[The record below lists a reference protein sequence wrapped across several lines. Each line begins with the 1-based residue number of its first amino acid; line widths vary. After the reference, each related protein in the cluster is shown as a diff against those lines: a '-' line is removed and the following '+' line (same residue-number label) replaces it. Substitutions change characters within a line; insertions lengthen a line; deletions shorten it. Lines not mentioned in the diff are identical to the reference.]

1 MSWLLKIGVSLAT
14 ISRNIAG
21 SHKVLKPDKNTK
33 DSTECNFCNKYDN
46 LLHFFYFVQRQM
58 NVGILGQINIIDLNN
73 LEECI
78 IFGFPNNNDNTKV
91 LNDCI
96 ILAKY
101 HIYIQKRKF
110 TRNYIFVFLSFV
122 SNQVPR
128 QKLYWNSSYAW
139 VKHQSKQSE

>member
-1 MSWLLKIGVSLAT
+1 
-14 ISRNIAG
+14 
-21 SHKVLKPDKNTK
+21 
-33 DSTECNFCNKYDN
+33 
-46 LLHFFYFVQRQM
+46 M

-101 HIYIQKRKF
+101 HIYIQKSKF

-128 QKLYWNSSYAW
+128 QKLY
-139 VKHQSKQSE
+139 